1 MMDGND
7 VTVGIDVDTSA
18 FATALDD
25 LEKRSRSLGNALT
38 GSLRSAA
45 IQGKDL
51 ESVLQTLALRVSA
64 IALQAGLKPL
74 EGLLGNA
81 VSGLTG
87 AVGSALG
94 FAKGG
99 VPGAVTPFAEGGVV
113 RTPTFFPAG
122 GNLGLMGEAGA
133 EAILPLSRGSDGR
146 LGVAVDGG
154 AAAGPIVFNVTTQDA
169 ASFRKSEAQITAM
182 LARAVGRGRR
192 GL

>member
-1 MMDGND
+1 MADD
-7 VTVGIDVDTSA
+7 EVTVGFEVDTSA
-18 FATALDD
+18 FSTALDE

-38 GSLRSAA
+38 GSLRAA
-45 IQGKDL
+45 AVEGRDL
-51 ESVLQTLALRVSA
+51 ESVLQALASRVSA

-74 EGLLGNA
+74 EGLIGNA

-87 AVGSALG
+87 AVGSAFGLAG
-94 FAKGG
+94 D
-99 VPGAVTPFAEGGVV
+99 VTPFAEGGVV

-122 GNLGLMGEAGA
+122 AGLGLMGEAGA

-154 AAAGPIVFNVTTQDA
+154 GTPAPIVFNVTTPDA
-169 ASFRKSEAQITAM
+169 ASFRKSEAQVTAM